1 MEQKQLRQVVNIT
14 PSREICPSPK
24 STFETWWICKRAKK
38 SCCACLRDRLC
49 DIPRFQKPFPPGATA
64 DEIDPE
70 GLMSP
75 VWGTRWTLPEANEIL
90 ICPKS
95 DEFCFIVFP
104 GNNLVGTDAT
114 LQSARWHP
122 SIRFLPSLCAVPGRG
137 SNHKPLQAVSPDA
150 QSGATGFNTRTGE
163 KRSSQAPRQAA
174 TCFSEP

>member
-49 DIPRFQKPFPPGATA
+49 DIPRFQKPFPPVATA

-75 VWGTRWTLPEANEIL
+75 VWGTRWTLPRPMRSSFAPRVMNSASSSFL
-90 ICPKS
+90 
-95 DEFCFIVFP
+95 
-104 GNNLVGTDAT
+104 AT
-114 LQSARWHP
+114 IWQELMQLYKVPDGIPQSA
-122 SIRFLPSLCAVPGRG
+122 SFLPSVQYRA
-137 SNHKPLQAVSPDA
+137 
-150 QSGATGFNTRTGE
+150 
-163 KRSSQAPRQAA
+163 
-174 TCFSEP
+174 